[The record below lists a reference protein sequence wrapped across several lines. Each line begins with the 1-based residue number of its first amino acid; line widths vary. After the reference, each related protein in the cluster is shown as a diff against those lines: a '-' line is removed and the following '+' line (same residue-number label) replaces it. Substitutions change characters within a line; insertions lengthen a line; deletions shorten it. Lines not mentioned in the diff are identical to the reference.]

1 MVTKFY
7 KIFIV
12 SQILNIALISTSFAN
27 IIDIMKSNRANYS
40 SIDDKRK
47 KPAEKSLKEKA
58 LFDKKLKKNIELIYD
73 KKKTYRIRVS
83 THITT
88 NLVLP
93 RDEKIISYNFGDN
106 LNFVGNHNI
115 NIPNILS
122 INTLENGLYTN
133 LTIITEKQK
142 IYNFTLES
150 IPDDKW
156 QVPHYTIYM
165 LKNKKELMEIEFEEE
180 RKEKEKV
187 NTKKSFN
194 FGYKIKSSNWFLSDD
209 EEKMIPKT
217 VYDDGKFTYIKFS
230 DTKRIPGIYQVV
242 DGNDE
247 VVNFKIENDL
257 AIIETVSNTG
267 FSLKNGDIT
276 ICIRKINDD

>member
-7 KIFIV
+7 KIFII
-12 SQILNIALISTSFAN
+12 SQILNIALISTSSAN
-27 IIDIMKSNRANYS
+27 IVDMMINDKKNYS
-40 SIDDKRK
+40 TIDDRRK
-47 KPAEKSLKEKA
+47 ESNKKSYKEKA
-58 LFDKKLKKNIELIYD
+58 LFDKKLKKNIELAYD

-93 RDEKIISYNFGDN
+93 KDEKIISYNFGDS
-106 LNFVGNHNI
+106 LNFIGNHTV

-133 LTIITEKQK
+133 LTIITQEQK

-150 IPDDKW
+150 IPDDEW

-165 LKNKKELMEIEFEEE
+165 LKNKKELIEMELEE
-180 RKEKEKV
+180 RKEKEK
-187 NTKKSFN
+187 NNPTKSFN
-194 FGYKIKSSNWFLSDD
+194 FDYKIKSSNYFLSDD
-209 EEKMIPKT
+209 EKKMIPKN
-217 VYDDGKFTYIKFS
+217 VYDDGKFTYIKFL
-230 DTKRIPGIYQVV
+230 DTKRIPNIYQVV
-242 DGNDE
+242 DGYDE

-257 AIIETVSNTG
+257 AIVQTVSNTG

-276 ICIRKINDD
+276 ICIRKDDD

>member
-12 SQILNIALISTSFAN
+12 SQILNVALISTSFAN
-27 IIDIMKSNRANYS
+27 IIDMMKSNRANYS
-40 SIDDKRK
+40 TIDDRRK
-47 KPAEKSLKEKA
+47 KPTEKSYKEKA
-58 LFDKKLKKNIELIYD
+58 LFDKKLKKNIELVYD

-93 RDEKIISYNFGDN
+93 KDEKIISYNFGDN
-106 LNFVGNHNI
+106 LNFVGSHNV
-115 NIPNILS
+115 NIANILS

-165 LKNKKELMEIEFEEE
+165 LKNKKELIEVDIEE
-180 RKEKEKV
+180 EKEK
-187 NTKKSFN
+187 TIPIKSFN
-194 FGYKIKSSNWFLSDD
+194 FDYKIKSSNYFLSDD
-209 EEKMIPKT
+209 EEKMIPKN

-230 DTKRIPGIYQVV
+230 DTKRIPTIYQVV
-242 DGNDE
+242 DGYDE

-276 ICIRKINDD
+276 ICIRKINDN